1 MNTATTNATT
11 ALNLG
16 GIGCALMPACSDE
29 TRREKLRTAGTLN
42 GIDYVE
48 VGDDGVTLC
57 VHLFGDIPTDIQA
70 ANVRVSGG
78 DRITGLRVLSV
89 NEEREP
95 ELHDDVCLRVLL
107 DREGD
112 HTAYCLCIVDASSG
126 NDPASWIAYAGFDP
140 RYACAT
146 LRFRLDCGKNLD
158 CTASTLCVPTPQPLP
173 EINYLAKDYASFRQL
188 LFDRMAL
195 NLPAWQ
201 ERHVPDIG
209 VALVEVLAYT
219 ADYLSYYQDAVA
231 TEAYLGTARRRISVR
246 RHARLVDYRMHEG
259 CNARALV
266 ALSLSVGEATLE
278 LDNLLLL
285 APPPARLNITPGFI
299 DAAQLAAARVQG
311 ALIFEPMPL
320 DGATSITVV
329 AAQSAMRFY
338 TWGDELC
345 CLPRGSTQA
354 VLIDAPLPAP
364 PPPAPAPPASP
375 PSTTTVI
382 PPTTPPASS
391 TPPTATPNNPND
403 PAGST
408 SVAAAG
414 APTASAPVTPAAS
427 GKAAVVAPQRALKLQ
442 VGDILIFEEVLGP
455 ATGNPAD
462 ADPTHRQAVRLTE
475 VVELVDPLD
484 GTLLLEISWDACDAL
499 TFDLCLSVRMP
510 SPDCSWAQDV
520 SLARG
525 NVLLVDHGDQL
536 PGQCSCAAICMP
548 SGSDDVGNAVYPGLT
563 SALADMPDAC
573 QRCNALAEDCWLV
586 PGSTDYSCCQ
596 CEGAVQDVTYPP
608 DDTGHILPGTPLT
621 WAEPLPNQPQAPVC
635 KLLARDP
642 RAALPQLTVYGGA
655 LADVLIDGTPAES
668 WQWQSCQDL
677 LESGPN
683 DRHFVVE
690 IDDDGAAHL
699 RFGDGVLGQQP
710 QAGDFFRALSRLG
723 NGTAGNVGR
732 DSIVWLALK
741 SDVPPADVQARNPL
755 PASGGTAAETLAE
768 VKLYAPGAFSA
779 EPLRAIIADDYA
791 MFAERSP
798 KLQGAACAMAW
809 NGSNYEADVVV
820 DPLGRESLPRS
831 LAQSIKRD
839 LYRYRRIGHDVAVLG
854 ANYVP
859 LLIELFVCVL
869 PDFLTAQVQAQ
880 LVDCFTAGSRSD
892 GTPGFFSPDRL
903 QLGEPVFLSALMA
916 QAQAI
921 TGVAHVEV
929 RTLTR
934 MEIGESGDVPA
945 DGVLHLA
952 ASEIAQVD
960 NDPDHPDHGSISFSM
975 GGGR

>member
-1 MNTATTNATT
+1 MSTASTNT
-11 ALNLG
+11 LSMG
-16 GIGCALMPACSDE
+16 GIGCSLMPSCSDE
-29 TRREKLRTAGTLN
+29 SRRETLRTASTLN

-57 VHLFGDIPTDIQA
+57 VHLFGDIPTDIQV

-112 HTAYCLCIVDASSG
+112 YTAYCLCIVDASSG
-126 NDPASWIAYAGFDP
+126 KDPASWIAYAGFDP

-158 CTASTLCVPTPQPLP
+158 CAASTPCVPTPQPLP

-188 LFDRMAL
+188 FFDRMGL
-195 NLPAWQ
+195 DVPAWQ

-266 ALSLSVGEATLE
+266 ALSLAVGEATLE

-285 APPPARLNITPGFI
+285 APPPTQLKVTPGFI
-299 DAAQLAAARVQG
+299 DATQLAAARVQD
-311 ALIFEPMPL
+311 ARIFEPMPL
-320 DGATSITVV
+320 DGATSITVI

-354 VLIDAPLPAP
+354 VLIDAPLPTSP
-364 PPPAPAPPASP
+364 PPEPQTTPSSTAPASP
-375 PSTTTVI
+375 PTT
-382 PPTTPPASS
+382 PSTTPPASS
-391 TPPTATPNNPND
+391 VPPTGAPSNPNNPAAATGIAPTGTSTATTVAT
-403 PAGST
+403 PATSSKA
-408 SVAAAG
+408 SVA
-414 APTASAPVTPAAS
+414 
-427 GKAAVVAPQRALKLQ
+427 APQRALQLK

-499 TFDLCLSVRMP
+499 PFDLCLSVRMP
-510 SPDCSWAQDV
+510 SPDCSWVQDV

-525 NVLLVDHGDQL
+525 NVLLVDHGDHL

-548 SGSDDVGNAVYPGLT
+548 NGSDDVGNDVYPGLT

-586 PGSTDYSCCQ
+586 PGSTHYGCCQ

-608 DDTGHILPGTPLT
+608 DCTGHVLPGTPLT
-621 WAEPLPNQPQAPVC
+621 WAEPLPSQPQVPVC

-668 WQWQSCQDL
+668 CLWQSSQDL

-683 DRHFVVE
+683 DRQFVVE
-690 IDDDGAAHL
+690 IDDLGAAHL

-791 MFAERSP
+791 MFAEQSP

-820 DPLGRESLPRS
+820 DPLGRESLPPALARS
-831 LAQSIKRD
+831 ITRD

-892 GTPGFFSPDRL
+892 GTPGFFNPDRL
-903 QLGEPVFLSALMA
+903 QLGEPVFLSTLMA

-934 MEIGESGDVPA
+934 MEVGEPGDLPA

>member
-1 MNTATTNATT
+1 MSAATTNATA
-11 ALNLG
+11 ALNMG
-16 GIGCALMPACSDE
+16 GIGCSLMPACSDE
-29 TRREKLRTAGTLN
+29 ARREKLRAADTLN

-57 VHLFGDIPTDIQA
+57 VHLFGDIPADIQV

-126 NDPASWIAYAGFDP
+126 NDPASWIAYVGFDP

-158 CTASTLCVPTPQPLP
+158 CAASTPCVPIPQPLP

-266 ALSLSVGEATLE
+266 ALSLAVGEATLE

-285 APPPARLNITPGFI
+285 APPPTQVNVTPGFI
-299 DAAQLAAARVQG
+299 DAKQLAAARVQG
-311 ALIFEPMPL
+311 APIFEPMAL
-320 DGATSITVV
+320 DGATSITVI

-338 TWGDELC
+338 TWGDESC

-354 VLIDAPLPAP
+354 VLIDASLPAP
-364 PPPAPAPPASP
+364 PPPAPLAN
-375 PSTTTVI
+375 
-382 PPTTPPASS
+382 PPTTPPASV
-391 TPPTATPNNPND
+391 TPPAATPNSPND
-403 PAGST
+403 PAG
-408 SVAAAG
+408 
-414 APTASAPVTPAAS
+414 TASSAATGAPAAS
-427 GKAAVVAPQRALKLQ
+427 TAVAPAASSKAAVAAPQRALQLK

-499 TFDLCLSVRMP
+499 AFDLCLSVRMP
-510 SPDCSWAQDV
+510 SPDCSWVHDV

-525 NVLLVDHGDQL
+525 NVLLVDHGDHL
-536 PGQCSCAAICMP
+536 PGQCTCAAICMP
-548 SGSDDVGNAVYPGLT
+548 SGSDDVSDAVYPGLT

-586 PGSTDYSCCQ
+586 PGSTDYGCCQ
-596 CEGAVQDVTYPP
+596 CEGAVQVVTYPP
-608 DDTGHILPGTPLT
+608 DATGHVLPGTPLT
-621 WAEPLPNQPQAPVC
+621 WAEPLPSQSQAPVC

-642 RAALPQLTVYGGA
+642 RAALPQLTVFGGV
-655 LADVLIDGTPAES
+655 LADVLISGTPAPS
-668 WQWQSCQDL
+668 CLWQSSQDL

-683 DRHFVVE
+683 DRQFVVE

-710 QAGDFFRALSRLG
+710 QAGNFFRALSRLG

-755 PASGGTAAETLAE
+755 AASGGTAAETLAE

-779 EPLRAIIADDYA
+779 QPLRAIIAADYA
-791 MFAERSP
+791 TFAEESP
-798 KLQGAACAMAW
+798 KLQSAACAMAW

-820 DPLGRESLPRS
+820 DPLGRESLLPALARS
-831 LAQSIKRD
+831 ITRD

-880 LVDCFTAGSRSD
+880 LVDCFTAGARSD
-892 GTPGFFSPDRL
+892 GTPGFFNPDRS

-916 QAQAI
+916 AAQAI

-934 MEIGESGDVPA
+934 MEVGQPGDLPA
-945 DGVLHLA
+945 DGVLHMA